1 MAALSMPE
9 VILRDAVTGL
19 GSLTEVR
26 MTGCQNYR
34 GQTDTVIISKKVEG
48 VAVVEMANCSSV
60 QI

>member
-1 MAALSMPE
+1 MPE